1 VTSSPR
7 SRLTTAARK
16 GGAAVNVKKTRE
28 GTLVRFHDQGS
39 RNESLED
46 RIARLRSTGA
56 IFGMNDFLEKADQLA
71 AEMSQR
77 GEVSKAHAA
86 SLANAVALLRDSLA
100 DGADKGA
107 LYNAVGAGL
116 TFATLCNEQLDDDR
130 KPEKG
135 GKRLITRR
143 RYFAAVN
150 QLKAARKKVT
160 LENVAEILE
169 CSAEAVRKWKK
180 DRIE

>member
-1 VTSSPR
+1 MS
-7 SRLTTAARK
+7 ARK
-16 GGAAVNVKKTRE
+16 SRE
-28 GTLVRFHDQGS
+28 GTLVRFRDQGS
-39 RNESLED
+39 RHESLEE
-46 RIARLRSTGA
+46 RIARLRATGA
-56 IFGMNDFLEKADQLA
+56 IFGMSDFLQRADELV
-71 AEMSQR
+71 AEMNQR
-77 GEVSKAHAA
+77 GEVSKATARE
-86 SLANAVALLRDSLA
+86 LRRAVTLLRDSLA
-100 DGADKGA
+100 NGADKDA

-116 TFATLCNEQLDDDR
+116 TFANLSNEKRDDDR

-169 CSAEAVRKWKK
+169 CSAAAVAKWKAGNL
-180 DRIE
+180 DQ